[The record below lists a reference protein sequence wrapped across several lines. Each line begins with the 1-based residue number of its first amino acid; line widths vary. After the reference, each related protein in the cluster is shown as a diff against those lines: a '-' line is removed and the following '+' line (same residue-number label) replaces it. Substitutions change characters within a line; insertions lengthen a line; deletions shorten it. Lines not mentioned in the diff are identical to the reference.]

1 MRVGLLKQNYDKN
14 TKINALKTDNPP
26 PPLNKKKPKTQQP
39 KILQNKKKC
48 GDCLYF
54 FFLNLLHLRNGA

>member
-14 TKINALKTDNPP
+14 TKINALKTDIPP
-26 PPLNKKKPKTQQP
+26 SIKKKPKTQQP

-54 FFLNLLHLRNGA
+54 FFLNLLHRNGA

>member
-14 TKINALKTDNPP
+14 TKINALKTDTP
-26 PPLNKKKPKTQQP
+26 PPLNKKKPKTQP

>member
-1 MRVGLLKQNYDKN
+1 MRVELLKQNYDKN
-14 TKINALKTDNPP
+14 TKINALKTDTP
-26 PPLNKKKPKTQQP
+26 PPLNKKNPKTQQP

>member
-14 TKINALKTDNPP
+14 TQINALKTD
-26 PPLNKKKPKTQQP
+26 PPLNKKNPKTQQP

-54 FFLNLLHLRNGA
+54 FFFKLASSS

>member
-14 TKINALKTDNPP
+14 TKINALKTDT

-54 FFLNLLHLRNGA
+54 FSLNLLHLLNGA